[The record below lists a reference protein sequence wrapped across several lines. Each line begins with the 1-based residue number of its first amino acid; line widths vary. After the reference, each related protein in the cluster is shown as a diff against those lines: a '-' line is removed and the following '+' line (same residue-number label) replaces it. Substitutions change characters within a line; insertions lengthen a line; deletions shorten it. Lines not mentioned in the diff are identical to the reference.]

1 MSGGAGADELLVLRG
16 LVYAAGGLRILDG
29 LDLTINRCE
38 IHALL
43 GVNGSGKSTL
53 AQVIMG
59 CETYAPEAGVMAFAG
74 IPLNP
79 LKIHERARLG
89 IALAWQEPARFEGIT
104 VGRFLSIGRGGMDP
118 AEALRMVG
126 LDPDAYLRRA
136 LDKSLS
142 GGERKRIELASVLAL
157 RPKLAILDEP
167 ASGIDL
173 LSIHFMIDV
182 IRAFKDGG
190 ASVLLITH
198 QEDIAMTAD
207 RASQICGGRIV
218 ATGEPKTIAHDYKAR
233 ACLRCDG
240 MECGYERVA

>member
-1 MSGGAGADELLVLRG
+1 MSVAAGADELLVLRG

-29 LDLTINRCE
+29 LDLTVNRCE

-43 GVNGSGKSTL
+43 GANGSGKSTL

-59 CETYAPEAGVMAFAG
+59 CEGYALEDGVMAFAG

-126 LDPDAYLRRA
+126 LNPDAYLRRA

-198 QEDIAMTAD
+198 QEDIAMTAA

-218 ATGEPKTIAHDYKAR
+218 ATGEPKTIAQDYKAR

>member
-1 MSGGAGADELLVLRG
+1 MSAAAGSEELLVLRG
-16 LVYAAGGLRILDG
+16 VVYAAGGLRILDG

-43 GVNGSGKSTL
+43 GANGSGKSTL

-59 CETYAPEAGVMAFAG
+59 CETYAPAAGVMAFAG

-126 LDPDAYLRRA
+126 LNPDAYLRRA

-218 ATGEPKTIAHDYKAR
+218 ATGEPKTIAQDYKAR